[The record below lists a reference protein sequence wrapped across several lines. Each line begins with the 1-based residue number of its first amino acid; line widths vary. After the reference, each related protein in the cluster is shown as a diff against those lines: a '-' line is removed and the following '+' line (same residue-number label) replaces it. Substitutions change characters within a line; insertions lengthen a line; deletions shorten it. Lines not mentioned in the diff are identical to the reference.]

1 MGREGARPRAP
12 DLLYSKRMRLVY
24 WTIFPNGHQ
33 RAWIDALRAAGHDVE
48 VCYFGHYDAYRTAL
62 GWVEPE
68 ALPPQERRAR
78 SLAEAR
84 AAIPDYDARLIVLTG
99 YAERVY
105 WENVRHCERNGVRWC
120 LVAEKSQGRARSWPL
135 RRAFARHVNR
145 SAWRAF
151 GLGPE
156 AVDDLVREHPE
167 KRVMPKKARLLRRI
181 AVMLLSAGLCWL
193 VAVIAFV
200 LMGIISPSLDG
211 KWLAFVYAV
220 PASAIVVLVFSCIWH
235 YRWVRIAAITLLVWT
250 LLTCVYLTALV
261 CGVDPSVVPIALIY
275 LVGVPLQVLALIFFV
290 PWKRMRLFSSK
301 K

>member
-1 MGREGARPRAP
+1 MEEQDSLAVIIG
-12 DLLYSKRMRLVY
+12 KNIMRL
-24 WTIFPNGHQ
+24 
-33 RAWIDALRAAGHDVE
+33 
-48 VCYFGHYDAYRTAL
+48 
-62 GWVEPE
+62 
-68 ALPPQERRAR
+68 RRM
-78 SLAEAR
+78 SNMTQLELAEKINYSDKSVSKWEQGNG
-84 AAIPDYDARLIVLTG
+84 IPDVRILLQLADLF
-99 YAERVY
+99 
-105 WENVRHCERNGVRWC
+105 NV
-120 LVAEKSQGRARSWPL
+120 S
-135 RRAFARHVNR
+135 
-145 SAWRAF
+145 
-151 GLGPE
+151 
-156 AVDDLVREHPE
+156 VDDLVREHPE